1 MKKVITEDGIIK
13 IAIEKSEAH
22 FSRAYD
28 KNRTDDF
35 GIGKYALTLSVTALK
50 EAVYIPVSI
59 ASGRKSTGLIYH
71 IEGTAGG
78 VATVTISSKG
88 EGIATVTSGS
98 ISYCKIPVGKTA
110 SFKILAQ
117 VTGAL
122 GKEYKIVV
130 SRINYKL
137 NPNDLRYRRFLTEIP
152 TEALKF
158 R

>member
-1 MKKVITEDGIIK
+1 MKKAIIEDGIIK
-13 IAIEKSEAH
+13 IVVEKSEAH

-28 KNRTDDF
+28 KIRSDDF
-35 GIGKYALTLSVTALK
+35 GIGKYLLLLNVMASK
-50 EAVYIPVSI
+50 ETVYIPVSI

-78 VATVTISSKG
+78 VATVTVSSKG
-88 EGIATVTSGS
+88 EGVATVTSGS
-98 ISYCKIPVGKTA
+98 ISYCKIPAGKIAT
-110 SFKILAQ
+110 FKIIAQ
-117 VTGAL
+117 VTGSL

-137 NPNDLRYRRFLTEIP
+137 NPNDLRYKRFLTEIG
-152 TEALKF
+152 TETLKF